1 MRYSNILKKMSMST
15 SSTSSILCNNIN
27 NVAIV
32 VLNREKAL
40 NALDMDMV
48 SQMKSHL
55 LNWRSSSSSSSSLTN
70 NNNNNN
76 NNTSAFILKGAG
88 GKAFCAGGDVKSIY
102 SHLQSNS
109 QPSLIG
115 TGKPGTI
122 ESDFFRHEYEMNYLI
137 GTSPIPQVSIWDGI
151 VMGGGVGIS
160 VLGEYRIATEK
171 TLFAMP
177 ETAIGLFPDVGSSAW
192 LPHLPDGQ
200 GLYIGLTGCRLGAAD
215 LISTGIAT
223 HYIPS
228 QKLEQVEKMIIDNCP
243 EDPKKS
249 KSIIGDILRGA
260 AEGSRPDSSKATIEV
275 NKEAIERCFSKPKSV
290 EEILDLLKNETGNK
304 KHEKWANSTI
314 QTLLKMSPT
323 SLKLTLA
330 QLQEGKELDLK
341 GCLTM
346 EYRLMMG
353 CMRGQDFREGIRSV
367 LIDKDNSPKWA
378 PAAISHVSEKD
389 VRKYF
394 SLENYE
400 LDLSRY

>member
-1 MRYSNILKKMSMST
+1 M
-15 SSTSSILCNNIN
+15 
-27 NVAIV
+27 AV
-32 VLNREKAL
+32 VILNREKAL

-55 LNWRSSSSSSSSLTN
+55 LKWRSSSLSN
-70 NNNNNN
+70 QNEHKI
-76 NNTSAFILKGAG
+76 SAFILKGAG

-102 SHLQSNS
+102 SHLQNNG

-160 VLGEYRIATEK
+160 VLGEFRIATEK

-215 LISTGIAT
+215 LINTGIAT

-228 QKLEQVEKMIIDNCP
+228 QNLERVEKAILENCSN
-243 EDPKKS
+243 DPKKS
-249 KSIIGDILRGA
+249 KSIIGDILRG
-260 AEGSRPDSSKATIEV
+260 EGNKPDNSKSTIEA
-275 NKEAIERCFSKPKSV
+275 NIEAIGRCFSKARSI
-290 EEILDLLKNETGNK
+290 EEILELLKNETGNK

-323 SLKLTLA
+323 SLKLTMA

-353 CMRGQDFREGIRSV
+353 CMRAPDFREGIRSILV
-367 LIDKDNSPKWA
+367 DKDNNPKWS
-378 PAAISHVSEKD
+378 PATLSQVSDYDIK
-389 VRKYF
+389 KYF

>member
-1 MRYSNILKKMSMST
+1 MSMSMST
-15 SSTSSILCNNIN
+15 SSSTSSSSIICNNVN

-32 VLNREKAL
+32 ILNREKAL

-55 LNWRSSSSSSSSLTN
+55 LKWRSSSLSN
-70 NNNNNN
+70 QNEHKI
-76 NNTSAFILKGAG
+76 SAFILKGAG

-102 SHLQSNS
+102 SHLQNNG

-160 VLGEYRIATEK
+160 VLGEFRIATEK

-215 LISTGIAT
+215 LINTGIAT

-228 QKLEQVEKMIIDNCP
+228 QNLERVEKAILENCSN
-243 EDPKKS
+243 DPKKS
-249 KSIIGDILRGA
+249 KSIIGDILRG
-260 AEGSRPDSSKATIEV
+260 ESNKPDNSKSTIEA
-275 NKEAIERCFSKPKSV
+275 NIEAIGRCFSKARSI
-290 EEILDLLKNETGNK
+290 EEILELLKNETGNK
-304 KHEKWANSTI
+304 KQEKWANSTI

-323 SLKLTLA
+323 SLKLTMA

-353 CMRGQDFREGIRSV
+353 CMRAPDFREGIRSILV
-367 LIDKDNSPKWA
+367 DKDNNPKWS
-378 PAAISHVSEKD
+378 PATLSQVSDYDIK
-389 VRKYF
+389 KYF